1 MTRIRFPREAL
12 ATLSVLAIVATSFSP
27 AHAQDPRV
35 LFKSFND
42 NLKAGRLA
50 EAIEPGEKVV
60 AFCQKRF
67 GADSADCS
75 PVIFNLALAYDRL
88 KRHADAIRWYE
99 KTIKIREKALG
110 KSHPDLS
117 SSLNNL
123 ALNYSAVGRHKDAT
137 PLHKRALA
145 IKEKVH
151 GKSHLSVASS
161 LNNLGINY
169 EKQSRYTEALPLHK
183 RALAIREKSLGK
195 SHIDVT
201 ASLHNLGI
209 VYKGLRRYSEAI
221 AVSKRALATREQAL
235 GKSHPRVA
243 NVLLNLGNVYRDQ
256 GNYAEAIPLH
266 ERVLAIWEKSLGKS
280 HRSLMAP
287 LQFLGNSHQRVGRY
301 RDAIPYFQRLL
312 KIRQETLG
320 QSHPDTALSF
330 HILAVVY
337 QEQGR
342 YADAVSL
349 NERALS
355 IREKVLGA
363 SHTDTADSLEVLANT
378 YSALGR
384 VDEAVSLY
392 KRVLDIR
399 EKNHGNAHPRFAA
412 TLNNLAVAHF
422 RQGRN
427 EEAIA
432 LYERAVEIEKKAFGK
447 SHPKVATALSNL
459 GVAYR
464 KTGDR
469 KRAIPLY
476 ERALRI
482 REKELGKSHPHVA
495 TSLENLASM
504 YLEQKRNQDAF
515 RLYERS
521 LAINEKAFGKFHPS
535 VASNL
540 SNLSAIHR
548 HDKRYDEALA
558 IVRRAAA
565 IETKRLK
572 ATAKTT
578 QNDTGGE
585 QTRAF
590 LNLIATAF
598 DVALNKPKQGTA
610 LASEALAAAQRESAT
625 SAGAALAQMAARL
638 GTQDTAL
645 AKTARQQQDLISQW
659 RTLDKAMTAA
669 LSRPEKE
676 RDAKAEAGL
685 RKQRDDTEAAIATI
699 NATLEKDFP
708 DYAALTNP
716 EPLTLKETQKLLNA
730 DEAVLVYQLDK
741 TNGYVW
747 AITHEAIE
755 LVRFDPGAEE
765 LAVKVAAIRKGL
777 DLAALSQGEVEP
789 VDLDALH
796 ELYREI
802 VAPVTKSIANKRH
815 LLVVPTGALTALPFH
830 MLVTAPSKKGDYA
843 GAEWLLKRHAIT
855 TLPSLPSLRALR
867 VLAKGGKATKPLI
880 GYGDPVFGDKKAKT
894 NSSRQVAVARGY
906 ASFFRGTRANR
917 EILVQGLSQL
927 PGTRKELKAVAKS
940 LGVPRSAIKLGKAAS
955 EAAVKNEKL
964 DQYRVV
970 YFATHGLVAGEIGGL
985 GEPALALTIPKKQTD
1000 LDDGLL
1006 TASEVAQ
1013 LKLDADWVVLSAC
1026 NTAAGS
1032 KPGAEAL
1039 SGLARSF
1046 FYAGSRALLVT
1057 HWPAEDAAAAR
1068 ITSETFANLAKDP
1081 SIGRAEALRR
1091 AMLAMIQDKSNPANA
1106 YPALWAPFVI
1116 VGEGGSA
1123 REVISGA
1130 KTKAGPIQKT
1140 ETKPQKKTA
1149 ALAPSVAK
1157 ELNVSGN
1164 VPLHACD
1171 RLAAT
1176 KYDTLR
1182 VGKGIVVNDMNG
1194 AAALKACKAA
1204 VRKHPDIA
1212 RFQLQLGRTY
1222 FFLNRFKDSIK
1233 WMEKAAASGHSTAMA
1248 ELGARY
1254 SDGRGVEINE
1264 RKSLKLI
1271 QKSADLGNPLGMSS
1285 LGGKYVL
1292 GQGVAKDI
1300 EKARELFLKAAE
1312 KNDSTA
1318 QFWLGYLYSEGL
1330 GVPMSF
1336 DEAKKWY
1343 ERSIASGDPDGA
1355 SRIGQLYE
1363 NGTGTPKNPKVAMEW
1378 YARAAKKNSPEGH
1391 YLMAYYIDEGQRSPF
1406 DAEAVAEHL
1415 LKAAHLGDA
1424 DALRD
1429 LRAGLENWNPEGKK
1443 AVQRKLKSAGVYKGS
1458 IDGKLGRGTQ
1468 RSIEAYLKL
1477 E

>member
-1 MTRIRFPREAL
+1 MTRVLFPREAL
-12 ATLSVLAIVATSFSP
+12 AALSLLAIVAASP
-27 AHAQDPRV
+27 APAYAQDPRA
-35 LFKSFND
+35 LFKAFNE
-42 NLKAGRLA
+42 NLKAGRFA
-50 EAIEPGEKVV
+50 DAIKPGEKVI
-60 AFCQKRF
+60 AICQKRF

-75 PVIFNLALAYDRL
+75 PLIFNLALAYDNLER
-88 KRHADAIRWYE
+88 RNDAIRLYE
-99 KTIKIREKALG
+99 QTIKIREKALG
-110 KSHPDLS
+110 NSHPDLA

-123 ALNYSAVGRHKDAT
+123 ANNYDALGRYKEAT
-137 PLHKRALA
+137 PLHERALA

-169 EKQSRYTEALPLHK
+169 EKQSRYAEALPLHK
-183 RALAIREKSLGK
+183 RALAIREKLLGK

-209 VYKGLRRYSEAI
+209 VYKGMRRYSEAI

-243 NVLLNLGNVYRDQ
+243 NVLFNLGNVYRDQ
-256 GNYAEAIPLH
+256 GNYAKAIPLH

-280 HRSLMAP
+280 HRRLMAP
-287 LQFLGNSHQRVGRY
+287 LQFLGNSQQRLGRY

-342 YADAVSL
+342 YADAVSV

-399 EKNHGNAHPRFAA
+399 EKSQGKAHPRFAA

-427 EEAIA
+427 AEAIT

-464 KTGDR
+464 KAGDS

-482 REKELGKSHPHVA
+482 REKELGKSHPNVA

-504 YLEQKRNQDAF
+504 YLAQKRNQDAF

-548 HDKRYDEALA
+548 HAKRYDKALA
-558 IVRRAAA
+558 TVRRAAA
-565 IETKRLK
+565 IETRRLE

-578 QNDTGGE
+578 QNDTGRE

-598 DVALNKPKQGTA
+598 DVALSKPKQGTA

-645 AKTARQQQDLISQW
+645 AKTAREQQDLIALW
-659 RTLDKAMTAA
+659 RNLDKAMTAA

-676 RDAKAEAGL
+676 RDAKTEAGL
-685 RKQRDDTEAAIATI
+685 RKQRDDTEVAIATI
-699 NATLEKDFP
+699 NSKLEKDFP
-708 DYAALTNP
+708 NYAALTNP
-716 EPLTLKETQKLLNA
+716 EPLSLDETQKLLNA
-730 DEAVLVYQLDK
+730 DEGVLVYQLDK

-747 AITHEAIE
+747 AVTHEAIQ

-765 LAVKVAAIRKGL
+765 LAEKVAAIRKGL

-802 VAPVTKSIANKRH
+802 VAPVAKSIADKRH

-880 GYGDPVFGDKKAKT
+880 GYGDPVFGDKSAKT
-894 NSSRQVAVARGY
+894 NGSRQVAGTRGY

-955 EAAVKNEKL
+955 EAAVKKEKL

-985 GEPALALTIPKKQTD
+985 GEPALALTIPNKQTD

-1006 TASEVAQ
+1006 TASEIAQ

-1068 ITSETFANLAKDP
+1068 ITSQTFANLTKDP

-1091 AMLAMIQDKSNPANA
+1091 AMLAMIADTSNPANA

-1116 VGEGGSA
+1116 VGEGGNKQP
-1123 REVISGA
+1123 IT
-1130 KTKAGPIQKT
+1130 KTAVKRPAVEQ
-1140 ETKPQKKTA
+1140 KTA
-1149 ALAPSVAK
+1149 ALAPSAAK
-1157 ELNVSGN
+1157 ELKASSK

-1171 RLAAT
+1171 RLGAAN
-1176 KYDTLR
+1176 YDVHR
-1182 VGKGIVVNDMNG
+1182 VGKGVSDYELDG
-1194 AAALKACKAA
+1194 GAALKACTAA
-1204 VRKHPDIA
+1204 VRAHPGTV
-1212 RFQLQLGRTY
+1212 RFQVQLGRAY
-1222 FFLNRFKDSIK
+1222 YSLNRFKDSVK
-1233 WMEKAAASGHSTAMA
+1233 WIRKAAASGHSTAIA
-1248 ELGARY
+1248 ELGLHYAH
-1254 SDGRGVEINE
+1254 GRGVKKNFSKSLELL
-1264 RKSLKLI
+1264 RKSVK
-1271 QKSADLGNPLGMSS
+1271 LGNPYAMSNLGAMYANGS
-1285 LGGKYVL
+1285 
-1292 GQGVAKDI
+1292 GVPKDFAKA
-1300 EKARELFLKAAE
+1300 KGLFIQAADQ
-1312 KNDSTA
+1312 KDATA
-1318 QFWLGYLYSEGL
+1318 EYWLGVLYAEGW
-1330 GVPMSF
+1330 GVQQSF
-1336 DEAKKWY
+1336 DEARKWL
-1343 ERSIASGDPDGA
+1343 ERALASGDPDGA
-1355 SRIGQLYE
+1355 SRIGYLYE
-1363 NGTGTPKNPKVAMEW
+1363 EGVGVPKNPAEAMKW
-1378 YARAAKKNSPEGH
+1378 YVLGAEKNSPEAH
-1391 YLMAYYIDEGQRSPF
+1391 YLVAYYVDEGERIPF
-1406 DAEAVAEHL
+1406 DADAVAEHI
-1415 LKAAHLGDA
+1415 LKSAKLGFA
-1424 DALRD
+1424 NALSE
-1429 LRAGLENWNPEGKK
+1429 LRTGLKNWNPEGQK
-1443 AVQRKLKSAGVYKGS
+1443 AVQRKLKKAGVYKGK